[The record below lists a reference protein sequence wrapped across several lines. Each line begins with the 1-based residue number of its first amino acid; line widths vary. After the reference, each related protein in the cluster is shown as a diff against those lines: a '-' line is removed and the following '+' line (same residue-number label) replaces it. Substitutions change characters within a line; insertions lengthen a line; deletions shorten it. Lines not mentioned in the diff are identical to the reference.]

1 MSAITINEPIAE
13 SGQDG
18 AVDLTRLFR
27 PRTLAVIGAHDSKA
41 PFDFMFKQLERRL
54 ENEGGTIYPINPK
67 LETVFGHRTYAS
79 LDDVP
84 GEVDVVVILISD
96 VLGSMEQVVRKRP
109 AFTVVH
115 ASGFSEGGSSEGR
128 AAEDRLREL
137 GRQAG
142 TRLVGPN
149 TNMNMFEVL
158 PERDTPL
165 FGLATQS
172 GHQGRPLASAQDLG
186 YGMSYWVTTGN
197 EADLGLA
204 DFVAFMAR
212 QDDTKAIAS
221 YVEGFGSGEALR
233 RAAAATIETGTPWIL
248 VKVGTSDQGAA
259 AAMSHTGKLAGSDAA
274 MDAFFTQHGI
284 HRVHDLDELLDVT
297 SVLSRVPALPG
308 AAEGVAI
315 ISASG
320 GTNAHLV
327 DVAVSAGLTVPEL
340 SQETQEKLRE
350 LLPAPLATS
359 NPVDNGGYSLLKGLG
374 SQIVDIVLDDPA
386 VGMLLLPVSTPLP
399 AMGPP
404 IEEMALHAHARGD
417 KPVITLS
424 LLPSTDDP
432 VYRAMVFGGV
442 PVVRNMRN
450 GVSAARALL
459 NHPARR
465 YPDGPPAVAPFVPV
479 SQDAVR
485 TVLSE
490 ERSLSWLAEQGLDP
504 VRHVVVDAD
513 DEAALVAAG
522 ETIGFPLV
530 LKAVA
535 DGLVH
540 KSERGAVKVGIVDA
554 GELRAT
560 RATMLAGLSDLTVRS
575 FIVAEQAGGG
585 VELLV
590 GISPDPVLG
599 PVVMVG
605 SGGTEAEAVNDTA
618 ISVLPFDERRA
629 REMVDSLRMRPL
641 LGEWRGRPALDIGA
655 VVRTLC
661 TLGDIAARGEVA
673 ELDVNPLLVR
683 PDGVVMLDAVV
694 SVLGSTMEGRN

>member
-1 MSAITINEPIAE
+1 MSAITVHEHSVE
-13 SGQDG
+13 SGHVG
-18 AVDLTRLFR
+18 EVDLTRLFH

-41 PFDFMFKQLERRL
+41 PFDFMFKQLAGRL

-67 LETVFGHRTYAS
+67 LETVFGYRTYAS

-84 GEVDVVVILISD
+84 GEVDVVVILVSD

-115 ASGFSEGGSSEGR
+115 ASGFSEGGSAEGR

-137 GRQAG
+137 ARRAG

-172 GHQGRPLASAQDLG
+172 GHQGRPLAAAQELG

-221 YVEGFGSGEALR
+221 YVEGFGSGAALR
-233 RAAAATIETGTPWIL
+233 RAAAASIETGTPWVL

-308 AAEGVAI
+308 ADGVAI

-320 GTNAHLV
+320 GSNAHLV
-327 DVAVSAGLTVPEL
+327 DVAVGAGLTVPEL
-340 SQETQEKLRE
+340 SRETQEKLRE
-350 LLPAPLATS
+350 LLPKPLATR

-374 SQIVDIVLDDPA
+374 SRIVDIVLDDPA
-386 VGMLLLPVSTPLP
+386 VGILLLPVSTPLP

-404 IEEMALHAHARGD
+404 IEEMALHAHRRGD

-432 VYRAMVFGGV
+432 VYRAMVSGGV

-465 YPDGPPAVAPFVPV
+465 YPDVPPAVAPFVPV
-479 SQDAVR
+479 PPDAVR

-490 ERSLSWLAEQGLDP
+490 ERSLSWLAEHGLDP
-504 VRHVVVDAD
+504 VRHVVVDAG
-513 DEAALVAAG
+513 DEAALETAG
-522 ETIGFPLV
+522 EAIGYPLV

-540 KSERGAVKVGIVDA
+540 KSERGAVEVGIADA
-554 GELRAT
+554 GELRAART
-560 RATMLAGLSDLTVRS
+560 TMLAGLSDLTVRA
-575 FIVAEQAGGG
+575 FLVAEQASGG

-590 GISPDPVLG
+590 GISQDPVLG
-599 PVVMVG
+599 PLVMVG

-641 LGEWRGRPALDIGA
+641 LGGWRGRPALDIGA

-661 TLGDIAARGEVA
+661 TLGEIAARGEVA

-694 SVLGSTMEGRN
+694 SVVGSTVAEGN